1 MAHRGVSEMDC
12 YHCIAK
18 SLQDGDVLTPK
29 PPVYSAFPQKSSLS
43 LSKTQIGSLKDRN
56 VKKTKNTKTLTFR
69 FSLRQH
75 CQQIKTD
82 LSDPYII

>member
-1 MAHRGVSEMDC
+1 MAHRAVSEMDC

-43 LSKTQIGSLKDRN
+43 LSKTQTGSQKDRN
-56 VKKTKNTKTLTFR
+56 VKKKKR
-69 FSLRQH
+69 FSFRQH

-82 LSDPYII
+82 LRPINHLIASSD